1 MVIVYFR
8 TGRKSIKGGTYY
20 STIMLQ
26 GIIIGIIALAALK
39 GRKQKGVGSVKNL
52 YGEKRKPRKKR
63 TIFMEIADAQKAGID
78 FNEPY
83 NPQQSAILNR
93 LAERYNFNKALT
105 TRKDG
110 SWYDN
115 AEQYFDTLRRTLKAI
130 SGVGATDLPYQQSEV
145 KNGNGDVVIIYRDYG
160 TPEQQLQDAIAYIEE
175 LPLTDERA
183 AKLRTLAYIAGGG
196 KLVWKNKKIGGQLIG
211 RGVEDILH
219 SSEGERRERISY
231 LGTPAKGA
239 LTLDQLAHRL
249 WESSG
254 METDDGVIYDGVELA
269 VLNCTSRKQAL
280 EEVMLFYRDA
290 HIIPDMPEYDTP
302 F

>member
-1 MVIVYFR
+1 MIE
-8 TGRKSIKGGTYY
+8 T
-20 STIMLQ
+20 L
-26 GIIIGIIALAALK
+26 IISIIALAALK
-39 GRKQKGVGSVKNL
+39 GCKHKGVGFVKNL

-63 TIFMEIADAQKAGID
+63 TIFAEIADAQKAGID

-83 NPQQSAILNR
+83 NPQQSGILNR

-145 KNGNGDVVIIYRDYG
+145 RNENGDVIVTYRDYG
-160 TPEQQLQDAIAYIEE
+160 TPKQRLQDAIYAVEE
-175 LPLTDERA
+175 MSLTDERA
-183 AKLRTLAYIAGGG
+183 AMWHALAYIAGGG
-196 KLVWKNKKIGGQLIG
+196 KLVWKNKKVGGQLIG
-211 RGVEDILH
+211 RGVEDILRG
-219 SSEGERRERISY
+219 SEGERKQRISY

-249 WESSG
+249 WESSE
-254 METDDGVIYDGVELA
+254 MKTDIGVIYDGIEQA
-269 VLNCTSRKQAL
+269 ILNCTSRKQAQD
-280 EEVMLFYRDA
+280 EVYTIYYKA
-290 HIIPDMPEYDTP
+290 HYIPDMPEYDTP